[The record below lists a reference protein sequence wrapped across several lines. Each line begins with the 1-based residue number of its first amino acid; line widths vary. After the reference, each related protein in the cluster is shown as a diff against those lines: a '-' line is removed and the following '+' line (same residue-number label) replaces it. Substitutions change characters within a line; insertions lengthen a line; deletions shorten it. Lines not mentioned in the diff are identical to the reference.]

1 MRACDM
7 FTYPVRLAHIMA
19 LFGRVAAK
27 HTGGVDFLVF
37 LFASIN
43 TNFCAGLSRFPETA
57 CDLKNGKSRPLTGL
71 EIGV

>member
-1 MRACDM
+1 M

-37 LFASIN
+37 LFQDFLAATPSAAPQRIH
-43 TNFCAGLSRFPETA
+43 LQRFSSA
-57 CDLKNGKSRPLTGL
+57 C
-71 EIGV
+71 